1 MDARLDQV
9 VGDWMLTQKQADQIR
24 KSGGPGN
31 HGGPGPAACRV
42 DPVGRVATTITA
54 GGGEV
59 TFIVDDGSG
68 IPVGDREEVF
78 ERFHRGDTAGSDGS
92 GLGLSPIRQQPR
104 LDGRDVTVG
113 ESPSGEARFRVRL
126 G

>member
-1 MDARLDQV
+1 VDPE
-9 VGDWMLTQKQADQIR
+9 TTADR
-24 KSGGPGN
+24 GT
-31 HGGPGPAACRV
+31 AACRV

-54 GGGEV
+54 VAGEV
-59 TFIVDDGSG
+59 TITVDDGPG
-68 IPVGDREEVF
+68 VPAGDREEVF

-92 GLGLSPIRQQPR
+92 GLELSPVRQQAR
-104 LDGRDVTVG
+104 LGGGDVTVG